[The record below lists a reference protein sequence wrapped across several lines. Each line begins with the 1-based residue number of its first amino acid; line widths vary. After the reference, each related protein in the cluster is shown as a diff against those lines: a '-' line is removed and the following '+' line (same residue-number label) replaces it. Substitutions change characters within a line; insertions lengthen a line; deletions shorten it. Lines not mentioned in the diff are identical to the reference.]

1 MGVSQTEVGR
11 MKRQEKW
18 VGKRGNVRKRVGKG
32 IKDATVPLISRNKS
46 ILCLTHREAGSINRG
61 N

>member
-1 MGVSQTEVGR
+1 MGISKADVGR

-18 VGKRGNVRKRVGKG
+18 VGKGGNARKRVGKG
-32 IKDATVPLISRNKS
+32 IKEATVPFTSRNKS
-46 ILCLTHREAGSINRG
+46 ILCLTPREAGSINRG